1 MLIDSGASDCS
12 PVIKRGVP
20 RIPLDLTWSTR
31 VFSDYV
37 VPVPRD
43 RCPDFESA
51 DKTFG
56 SSDRKVPGGRFWSE
70 AEVNYLKLEN
80 CFECPILLTS

>member
-20 RIPLDLTWSTR
+20 RIPLNLTWSTR

-37 VPVPRD
+37 VPIRSPRD
-43 RCPDFESA
+43 RCPGSA

-56 SSDRKVPGGRFWSE
+56 SSDRKIPGERFWSE
-70 AEVNYLKLEN
+70 AEVNDLKLEN
-80 CFECPILLTS
+80 CFECPILSIS